1 MKKFVL
7 AAIALCLSFQ
17 MLAARAEPVEKR
29 IGLVIGN
36 AGYQT
41 GELATPAN
49 DAGLVAQ
56 TLQAAGFDVTGA
68 RDLDE
73 ESLRHAVRDFIDKVT
88 AAGPDAVAFVY
99 FAGYGMQLEGEN
111 YLVPVDAKIERD
123 SDIPVRGLRVYDFVV
138 RTLASLRPKSSFVV
152 LDAGRANPFVK
163 TGQPLAG
170 GLALMEAPPGML
182 IAFNAAPGTIA
193 PEGQGPYGPYAQALA
208 EMMREGGLPAGEM
221 FDRIR
226 LRVSEM
232 TKGAQ
237 VPWNVA
243 NEFPPFVFFE
253 RAADAP
259 PPAVGPDQVSAIRS
273 RPIRDLGPQEGFAA
287 ALDRDTIGAY
297 QDFVDAY
304 PDDPLARRARAIL
317 AVRREAIVWRKT
329 CVADTPNAYWSYLSR
344 YPNGPH
350 AADARRRLARLA
362 AALEPPPAYAAFA
375 YDEPPP
381 PPEEI
386 AFMQRPVVVFDDP
399 VYALPPPPPVF
410 LLPPPPPEFIV
421 LPPPPPPVGLFI
433 LPIPVYRPV
442 PVWVRPPVYV
452 APPPPNNIIFVNV
465 HNTVVVNPATRT
477 VNITT
482 PSGRPVPPPV
492 VQPPSIP
499 GGPPKTAGGIPIGPA
514 VGPALPPSVAQRAS
528 LIQGSQGPGGTPVP
542 GQAPGGKL
550 MRPAPGQPPQ
560 STLQGPG
567 ARQPGQ
573 PLPGAGGQP
582 LPPSASAVPGQP
594 GRPGRPGQ
602 PGQPS
607 QAPGGTP
614 GAGQPLP
621 GNQPPTGAGTPS
633 SPSAAAVPGQPGQHG
648 QPGPGHGKPLPGT
661 EGKPLPGAGGPSA
674 SAVPGQPPQGTAPS
688 SSTPPSGGPPPQL
701 HQATPSPGGAPPTS
715 AVTPPPAARQ
725 PQASHPPAPGP
736 APQPKAVRPAPQ
748 PAPPPQAMRPPAPP
762 PQAMRP
768 PPAPPPQAM
777 RPPPAPPPQAMRPP
791 APPPQAM
798 RPPPAPPPQAAR
810 GGAPACPPGTHFA
823 NGRCTK

>member
-1 MKKFVL
+1 M
-7 AAIALCLSFQ
+7 
-17 MLAARAEPVEKR
+17 
-29 IGLVIGN
+29 
-36 AGYQT
+36 
-41 GELATPAN
+41 
-49 DAGLVAQ
+49 
-56 TLQAAGFDVTGA
+56 
-68 RDLDE
+68 
-73 ESLRHAVRDFIDKVT
+73 
-88 AAGPDAVAFVY
+88 
-99 FAGYGMQLEGEN
+99 
-111 YLVPVDAKIERD
+111 
-123 SDIPVRGLRVYDFVV
+123 RGLRVYDFVV

-208 EMMREGGLPAGEM
+208 EMMREGGLPVGEM

-243 NEFPPFVFFE
+243 NELPPFVFFE

-259 PPAVGPDQVSAIRS
+259 PPAVAPDQVSAIRS
-273 RPIRDLGPQEGFAA
+273 RPICDLGPQEGFAA

-386 AFMQRPVVVFDDP
+386 AFMQRPVVLFDDP
-399 VYALPPPPPVF
+399 VYALLPPPPPPVF

-452 APPPPNNIIFVNV
+452 APPPPNNI
-465 HNTVVVNPATRT
+465 
-477 VNITT
+477 
-482 PSGRPVPPPV
+482 
-492 VQPPSIP
+492 
-499 GGPPKTAGGIPIGPA
+499 
-514 VGPALPPSVAQRAS
+514 
-528 LIQGSQGPGGTPVP
+528 
-542 GQAPGGKL
+542 
-550 MRPAPGQPPQ
+550 
-560 STLQGPG
+560 
-567 ARQPGQ
+567 
-573 PLPGAGGQP
+573 
-582 LPPSASAVPGQP
+582 
-594 GRPGRPGQ
+594 
-602 PGQPS
+602 
-607 QAPGGTP
+607 
-614 GAGQPLP
+614 
-621 GNQPPTGAGTPS
+621 
-633 SPSAAAVPGQPGQHG
+633 
-648 QPGPGHGKPLPGT
+648 
-661 EGKPLPGAGGPSA
+661 
-674 SAVPGQPPQGTAPS
+674 S
-688 SSTPPSGGPPPQL
+688 SSTLCG
-701 HQATPSPGGAPPTS
+701 
-715 AVTPPPAARQ
+715 
-725 PQASHPPAPGP
+725 
-736 APQPKAVRPAPQ
+736 
-748 PAPPPQAMRPPAPP
+748 
-762 PQAMRP
+762 
-768 PPAPPPQAM
+768 
-777 RPPPAPPPQAMRPP
+777 
-791 APPPQAM
+791 
-798 RPPPAPPPQAAR
+798 
-810 GGAPACPPGTHFA
+810 
-823 NGRCTK
+823 N